1 MYEYVFPVITE
12 KERKLPVYLDG
23 VGCWHEQEHV
33 IRKEGAPRF
42 QWMLCHVGE
51 GELIVEGQTCSIK
64 QGQGI
69 LLHPHVPHEYYKTS
83 KDWKVDWITFNGNN
97 LQLFF
102 KTIGMDK
109 SGVFYVSD
117 ESQILSRIRNILK
130 VAQSDNDL
138 RWIDCSSI
146 IYSLLMDLLKFAS
159 QRSDESMQ
167 QKYLRI
173 KPVFKFIDERFGEDI
188 TLKNLA
194 DLVEVTP
201 QHFCIL
207 FKEATR
213 TRPVDYINRV
223 RIKKSKEIMI
233 KNNNL
238 EIKEI
243 AKMVGFKNS
252 SYFGAA
258 FKVVEGSTPGSFMK
272 LQGI

>member
-42 QWMLCHVGE
+42 QWMLCHAGE
-51 GELIVEGQTCSIK
+51 GELIVEGQTFSIK

-69 LLHPHVPHEYYKTS
+69 LLYPNVPHEYYKTS
-83 KDWKVDWITFNGNN
+83 KEWKVDWITFNGTN
-97 LQLFF
+97 LQPFF
-102 KTIGMDK
+102 KTIGMDR

-201 QHFCIL
+201 QHFCLL

-233 KNNNL
+233 QNNSL

-243 AKMVGFKNS
+243 AKMVGFKDS